1 MDESVRNKAE
11 IYAEQQQIEIGR
23 KLGFGWDG
31 TVFATSRQSA
41 IKMFKHERLYQ
52 RERDV
57 YLRLHERRVVRVFGF
72 DVPQLID
79 FDDDLWIVEMTI
91 VSPPFVLDFAGAY
104 LGGRRKT
111 TPQTGFQNR
120 SNGTARFGKPGYKN
134 TKSFFLA
141 P

>member
-11 IYAEQQQIEIGR
+11 VYAEQQQIEIGR

-57 YLRLHERRVVRVFGF
+57 YLRLDEQRVVRILGF
-72 DVPQLID
+72 EVPQLID
-79 FDDDLWIVEMTI
+79 FDDDLWVVEMTI

-104 LGGRRKT
+104 LD
-111 TPQTGFQNR
+111 Q
-120 SNGTARFGKPGYKN
+120 KPDFPPEVMADWAAEKEE
-134 TKSFFLA
+134 
-141 P
+141 